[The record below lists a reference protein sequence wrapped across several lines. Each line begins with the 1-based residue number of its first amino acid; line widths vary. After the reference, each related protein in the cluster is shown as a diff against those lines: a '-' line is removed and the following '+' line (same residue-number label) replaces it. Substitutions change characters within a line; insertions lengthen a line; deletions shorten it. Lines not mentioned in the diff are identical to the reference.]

1 MTMPKFEKKQFD
13 NLFVEVHPD
22 RLSAGRAAGLAVA
35 EQLKNLQNRQDRVR
49 MIFAAAPSQD
59 EVLETLVA
67 EPGIDWGKVVAF
79 HMDEYIGLPDDAPQR
94 FSHYLK
100 SHIFN
105 KLPFGEIHLIEGNN
119 PEQTCEDYA
128 KKLQAEPIDIVC
140 MGIGENGHIA
150 FNDPPVADF
159 NDPQAVKIV
168 RLDDACRQQQ
178 VNDGC
183 FPDFDSVPQRAITLT
198 VPALM
203 SGRCLICTVPGRRKG
218 EAVHRMLTGEISV
231 SCPASIL
238 RTHAHCTMFVDH
250 DCWSVGMK

>member
-1 MTMPKFEKKQFD
+1 MVTMPVVSVNACSDPNGLPIADAGPDQSAPEGSVVQLDGSGSSDPDGDPLTFAWSQTTGPTVLLSNADTATPELVLPAVSAETTFEFELLVTD
-13 NLFVEVHPD
+13 T
-22 RLSAGRAAGLAVA
+22 RGGTGT
-35 EQLKNLQNRQDRVR
+35 DRV
-49 MIFAAAPSQD
+49 
-59 EVLETLVA
+59 
-67 EPGIDWGKVVAF
+67 
-79 HMDEYIGLPDDAPQR
+79 
-94 FSHYLK
+94 
-100 SHIFN
+100 
-105 KLPFGEIHLIEGNN
+105 LITAQNS
-119 PEQTCEDYA
+119 
-128 KKLQAEPIDIVC
+128 L
-140 MGIGENGHIA
+140 
-150 FNDPPVADF
+150 NDPPVADF

-203 SGRCLICTVPGRRKG
+203 LGRCLICTVPGRRKG

-238 RTHAHCTMFVDH
+238 RTHANCTMFVDN